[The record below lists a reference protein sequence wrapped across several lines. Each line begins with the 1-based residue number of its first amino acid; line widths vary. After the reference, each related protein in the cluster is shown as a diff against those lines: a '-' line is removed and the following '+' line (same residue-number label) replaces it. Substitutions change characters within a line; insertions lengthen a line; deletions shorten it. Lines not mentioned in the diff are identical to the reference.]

1 MTPYEYELLKNRK
14 CFTIPIRCLS
24 MNPAELENG
33 TEVYF
38 ETFAGVVFRGT
49 VVGQDVLTEKFTY
62 SNYDDDCNVVRV
74 NIDKTISSTDDELP
88 NHIAPKRVQPSDTE
102 QTSVLR
108 DAYTIDAEEQH
119 YIVSSNNL
127 VEILS

>member
-1 MTPYEYELLKNRK
+1 
-14 CFTIPIRCLS
+14 

-33 TEVYF
+33 TEIYF
-38 ETFAGVVFRGT
+38 ETFAGVVFHGT
-49 VVGQDVLTEKFTY
+49 IVGQDVLKEKFAY
-62 SNYDDDCNVVRV
+62 SDYSDDCNVASVS
-74 NIDKTISSTDDELP
+74 IDKTVSPTDDELP
-88 NHIAPKRVQPSDTE
+88 NHIAPRRVQPLDAE

-119 YIVSSNNL
+119 YIVSSSNL

>member
-1 MTPYEYELLKNRK
+1 
-14 CFTIPIRCLS
+14 

-49 VVGQDVLTEKFTY
+49 IVGQDVLTEKFAY
-62 SNYDDDCNVVRV
+62 SDYNDDCNVVRV
-74 NIDKTISSTDDELP
+74 NIDKTVSPTDNELP
-88 NHIAPKRVQPSDTE
+88 KHIAPNHVQPSDAE